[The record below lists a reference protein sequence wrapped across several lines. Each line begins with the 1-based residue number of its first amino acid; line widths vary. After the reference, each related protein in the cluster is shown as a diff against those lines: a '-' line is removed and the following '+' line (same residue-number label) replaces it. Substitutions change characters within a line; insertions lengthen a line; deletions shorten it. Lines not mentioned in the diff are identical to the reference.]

1 MCAIITCS
9 SSEKAL
15 DYKRR
20 IFGPQKKNFLKLHI
34 IYNGLATVCK
44 TLLGLFHRS
53 LHLPAPLDYQ
63 FKLNAAF
70 GHWPLNV

>member
-1 MCAIITCS
+1 MAWVQFAKHCW
-9 SSEKAL
+9 
-15 DYKRR
+15 
-20 IFGPQKKNFLKLHI
+20 
-34 IYNGLATVCK
+34 
-44 TLLGLFHRS
+44 GLFHTS